1 MVDAFGI
8 LIKLR
13 ANIRRVFTLTN
24 LKLKI
29 FLIVFITFAAIKNSN
44 FFMYNKNI
52 KLVIAALIVGI
63 AIWQMIEGSIGNGIM
78 LILLSLIFVFLYF
91 KNELILLA
99 FLRLRKQDFPG
110 AKKWLDRIKNPE
122 SALIT
127 KQQGYYNYLLGIMLS
142 QTNITQAEKYLKKA
156 VKLGLSMNQDLAVA
170 KLNLA
175 GIAMTKRRKRE
186 AQGLLTEAKKL
197 DKHNMLKDQISMM
210 KQQMKKI

>member
-1 MVDAFGI
+1 
-8 LIKLR
+8 
-13 ANIRRVFTLTN
+13 
-24 LKLKI
+24 
-29 FLIVFITFAAIKNSN
+29 
-44 FFMYNKNI
+44 MYNKNI
-52 KLVIAALIVGI
+52 KLVIAVLIIGC
-63 AIWQMIEGSIGNGIM
+63 AIWQFIEENIGNGIM

-91 KNELILLA
+91 KNEFILLS
-99 FLRLRKQDFPG
+99 FLKLRKQDFEG
-110 AKKWLDRIKNPE
+110 AKGWLNKIKNPE
-122 SALIT
+122 TALTT
-127 KQQGYYNYLLGIMLS
+127 KQQGYYNYLFGIMLS

-186 AQGLLTEAKKL
+186 AQMLLTEAKKL

>member
-1 MVDAFGI
+1 
-8 LIKLR
+8 
-13 ANIRRVFTLTN
+13 
-24 LKLKI
+24 
-29 FLIVFITFAAIKNSN
+29 
-44 FFMYNKNI
+44 MYNKNF
-52 KLVIAALIVGI
+52 KLVIAAIIVGI
-63 AIWQMIEGSIGNGIM
+63 AVWQMIEGYIGNGIM
-78 LILLSLIFVFLYF
+78 LILLSLVFVFLYF

-110 AKKWLDRIKNPE
+110 AKKWLEKIKNPE
-122 SALIT
+122 SALTT
-127 KQQGYYNYLLGIMLS
+127 KQQGYYNYLFGIMLS

-186 AQGLLTEAKKL
+186 AQTLLTEAKKL
-197 DKHNMLKDQISMM
+197 DKHGMLKEQITMM